1 MKITLGENQKVN
13 AHYRGFVIQTDQ
25 PEKVGGNGSAPSPF
39 DLFLASIGTCAGYYV
54 QSFCKKREIPTDGIY
69 LEQIMHIDEATRMI
83 GEIEI
88 KIFLPESFPEQYK
101 NSVIKAAE
109 ACAVKKHISTGPEFV
124 VRTVAGSYDHA
135 G

>member
-1 MKITLGENQKVN
+1 MKITLGENQIVN

-25 PEKVGGNGSAPSPF
+25 PVKAGGDGSAPSPF

-54 QSFCKKREIPTDGIY
+54 QSFCKKRNIPTDGIY
-69 LEQIMHIDEATRMI
+69 LEQIMHVDEATRMI
-83 GEIEI
+83 GEIEV
-88 KIFLPESFPEQYK
+88 KIFLPDSFPEQYK

-109 ACAVKKHISTGPEFV
+109 ACAVKKHISNAPEFV
-124 VRTVAGSYDHA
+124 VRTLVGSEDNT